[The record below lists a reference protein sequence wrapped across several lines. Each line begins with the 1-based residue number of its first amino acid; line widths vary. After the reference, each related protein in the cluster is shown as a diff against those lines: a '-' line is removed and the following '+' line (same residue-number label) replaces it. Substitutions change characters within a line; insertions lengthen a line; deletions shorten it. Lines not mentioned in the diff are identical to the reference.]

1 MNRPLGL
8 LLIPLLAAVVSCQ
21 EGEKQTYAN
30 VKGTVTYNGKPI
42 EKGQITFAIE
52 GRPPST
58 MDIVDGKFTGSAMV
72 GQNRV
77 MVSAKRK
84 GTAQIAAKAAKD
96 ADTQIKGYMDKKK
109 GEFGGPPMDYD
120 PTMVDYIPQ
129 EWGMASRQTRVVE
142 AGTDNK
148 FEFDIK
154 GTDKDKK

>member
-1 MNRPLGL
+1 MNRPTGFL
-8 LLIPLLAAVVSCQ
+8 LLVLILALAVGCEQKDQLS
-21 EGEKQTYAN
+21 YAN
-30 VKGTVTYNGKPI
+30 VSGTVTFNGTPI

-58 MDIVDGKFTGSAMV
+58 MDIVDGKFAGSAMV

-84 GTAQIAAKAAKD
+84 GTAQVTKGAKAAE
-96 ADTQIKGYMDKKK
+96 TQIKGYMDKKK

-142 AGTDNK
+142 AGAENK
-148 FEFDIK
+148 YEFNIK
-154 GTDKDKK
+154 GTDKK